1 MLTPGFCHNKPF
13 PRSPRNSAESRPS
26 ETTTVKRQK
35 GAITWKGLGEWSD
48 FSLRKTPM
56 VCWFLTVYVWLLW
69 LIHKWQIWGVARN
82 AGHLRLLEQ
91 HFEFHNPAENLSR
104 LCRLTI
110 RLTKVTALATK
121 KCYFMYF
128 YVTCSWI
135 FIPPFSLSWKNDI
148 PEM

>member
-1 MLTPGFCHNKPF
+1 
-13 PRSPRNSAESRPS
+13 
-26 ETTTVKRQK
+26 VKRQK

-91 HFEFHNPAENLSR
+91 HFEFHNPATDKGDCLSH
-104 LCRLTI
+104 
-110 RLTKVTALATK
+110 K
-121 KCYFMYF
+121 KMLF
-128 YVTCSWI
+128 YVFLCYVFVDLHPPI
-135 FIPPFSLSWKNDI
+135 FIKLKKRHPGDVTSG
-148 PEM
+148 EMTPRTWVRET